1 MGYISIFNN
10 GNNRFLGSNLKRVS
24 ISSDSELTVSH
35 GNIVHMITPFRL
47 AVAII
52 GFMEVPPLTL
62 ELSPSSS
69 AVVLLPMKR
78 HICGTRSFRMWLHT
92 LSGVRCRQ
100 IAISYGNGLSDA
112 LLGLDIL
119 IQRDL
124 KACTI
129 IDSLNNWRLSFHL
142 VLAYTRTSVAWPKVD
157 LLCQVQ
163 TQSFPLLAISL
174 HAPTAVYTILN
185 GNWCKVSARDP
196 IDLCSHLAWCQTTGT
211 WTQFCLCRNKILWP
225 HGQVL
230 VSDYM
235 SRSHPWMAF
244 LFIIPRF
251 IYLPCA
257 SVYWYHCH
265 LALSCTWIAYLFQA
279 ML

>member
-1 MGYISIFNN
+1 MAQSWSLVPGC
-10 GNNRFLGSNLKRVS
+10 RHNLFRY
-24 ISSDSELTVSH
+24 L
-35 GNIVHMITPFRL
+35 PFRYMRL
-47 AVAII
+47 QL
-52 GFMEVPPLTL
+52 F
-62 ELSPSSS
+62 
-69 AVVLLPMKR
+69 
-78 HICGTRSFRMWLHT
+78 
-92 LSGVRCRQ
+92 
-100 IAISYGNGLSDA
+100 
-112 LLGLDIL
+112 
-119 IQRDL
+119 IQ
-124 KACTI
+124 
-129 IDSLNNWRLSFHL
+129 S
-142 VLAYTRTSVAWPKVD
+142 
-157 LLCQVQ
+157 
-163 TQSFPLLAISL
+163 
-174 HAPTAVYTILN
+174 LN

-235 SRSHPWMAF
+235 SRSHPWMAI

-279 ML
+279 SFNSMGAVAIWYCEWNFAHFHQPITGYRREFRYIRTLWSF